1 MKLQEGIGVTGE
13 YNKGEMKL
21 NPVVG
26 LDVAKGESEAQ
37 AFFDKDRPYGKSFS
51 VKHIKEDLDSFVSFL
66 KGIERKTGGRPAVI
80 LESTGHYHTP
90 IIQCLEENQYL
101 YILVNPIISHQSK
114 KTSLR
119 KVKTDAVD
127 AYHLCVL
134 YYKEDFEPYKKRGL
148 RLLNLRTLS
157 RQYETVTNLY
167 VQAKLQFHTILD
179 QVFPEY
185 RGVFGDLFSKVSLQV
200 LKEFPT
206 SQDVLIAGE
215 GKIME
220 RIEEM
225 RVKRSANWA
234 RERVAK
240 LMASAKRNPFQQGI
254 YQSQLYSLDMYISML
269 LQYQEHLSNLERQI
283 DVLAEEIEEYK
294 IIQSIPGIGGKI
306 AATIISEIGEV
317 DRFNH
322 PKKLVAYAGIDPSV
336 HSSGKFTAT
345 INRITKRGSSRLRHA
360 LYMAVLCGI
369 RSSRNKKLKE
379 YYDRKR
385 NEGKPSK
392 VAMIACVNKLLHWIY
407 AILKRNE
414 PFLDMD

>member
-1 MKLQEGIGVTGE
+1 M
-13 YNKGEMKL
+13 

-37 AFFDKDRPYGKSFS
+37 AFLDKDKPFGKSFKI
-51 VKHIKEDLDSFVSFL
+51 KHISEDLDTFISFL
-66 KGIERKTGGRPAVI
+66 KEIERKTGVRPAVI

-90 IIQCLEENQYL
+90 IIQCLEESQYL
-101 YILVNPIISHQSK
+101 YILVNPIISHQAK

-119 KVKTDAVD
+119 KVKTDAFD
-127 AYHLCVL
+127 AYQLCIL
-134 YYKEDFEPYKKRGL
+134 YYKEEFEPYKKRGL

-157 RQYETVTNLY
+157 RQYEAVTNLY
-167 VQAKLQFHTILD
+167 IQAKLQFHTILD

-185 RGVFGDLFSKVSLQV
+185 RGVFGDLFSRVSLQV

-206 SQDVLIAGE
+206 SEDVLRIGE
-215 GKIME
+215 AKILE
-220 RIEEM
+220 RIVEM
-225 RVKRSANWA
+225 RIKRSAGWA
-234 RERVAK
+234 RERTAK
-240 LMASAKRNPFQQGI
+240 LIDSAKRNPFQQGV
-254 YQSQLYSLDMYISML
+254 YQSQLFSLDMYITML
-269 LQYQEHLSNLERQI
+269 LQYQKHLSSIEAEI
-283 DVLAEEIEEYK
+283 VLAEEIEECK

-306 AATIISEIGEV
+306 AATIISEIGEI

-345 INRITKRGSSRLRHA
+345 INHITKRGSSRLRHA

-407 AILKRNE
+407 AMLKRNE
-414 PFLDMD
+414 QFLDFA